1 MVVELRY
8 QGNRALNPWTT
19 ENWNSLN
26 QYETGLLGESRL
38 GLPAGEYER
47 AQQNLRANVLAGL
60 GPTFAYTGIPGT
72 SPLPIYY
79 AHLEGPGNPNV
90 PSLPGVGNYNGAL
103 WTNAT
108 FTNQLDPFFPNPGG
122 AASTLYLST
131 STLATAAGA
140 PSTRFFTNA
149 AAAGYPSNFWTLN
162 PLVNT
167 VAVMT
172 NSRAVRNNHFWI
184 VELRRRLSGGLAV
197 QGSYTYARS
206 WNESQ
211 QDFHFSPSAF
221 NLRQTGVPHAFRA
234 LWTYDLP
241 VGRGKRF
248 GANMNAWLDG
258 VLGGWAVSGTARVQ
272 TQAFVLR
279 DAVLVGMSHDEARE
293 AMRQLRYGTDPVS
306 AAWTVWTYPGDSYTN
321 TRVAYDT
328 VPTRPTFSVPGTEP
342 TGRYFAPAGG
352 PNCNWIY
359 PGDCGTTELW
369 FRGRWFGEFDFRF
382 AKQFNLPGRARFE
395 LSAEVFNALMAKNF
409 PSGVSPGTG
418 ANTFRITST
427 QSNARTAQVVWR
439 VTW

>member
-1 MVVELRY
+1 
-8 QGNRALNPWTT
+8 
-19 ENWNSLN
+19 
-26 QYETGLLGESRL
+26 
-38 GLPAGEYER
+38 
-47 AQQNLRANVLAGL
+47 
-60 GPTFAYTGIPGT
+60 
-72 SPLPIYY
+72 
-79 AHLEGPGNPNV
+79 
-90 PSLPGVGNYNGAL
+90 
-103 WTNAT
+103 
-108 FTNQLDPFFPNPGG
+108 
-122 AASTLYLST
+122 
-131 STLATAAGA
+131 
-140 PSTRFFTNA
+140 
-149 AAAGYPSNFWTLN
+149 
-162 PLVNT
+162 
-167 VAVMT
+167 MT

-293 AMRQLRYGTDPVS
+293 AMRQLRFGTDPVS
-306 AAWTVWTYPGDSYTN
+306 GALTLWNFPEDIYTN
-321 TRVAYDT
+321 TRLAYDT
-328 VPTRPTFSVPGTEP
+328 DPTQPTFYVPGTEP